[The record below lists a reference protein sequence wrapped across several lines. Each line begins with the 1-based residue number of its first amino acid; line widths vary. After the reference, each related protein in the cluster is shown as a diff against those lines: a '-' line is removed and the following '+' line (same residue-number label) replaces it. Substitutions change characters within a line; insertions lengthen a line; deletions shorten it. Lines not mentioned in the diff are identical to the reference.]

1 MKLSKVLACCALV
14 VAVMLPYG
22 VAQAG
27 SMEEGGSFGM
37 ISLGGNV
44 TINPSFG
51 YYPAVRAEFGVG
63 KFLFAGS
70 VGGVFAG
77 ETPDQVVGVD
87 GAFQLLKLGIP
98 FDKQKDGMMYL
109 YIMGGVTSEQGS
121 YALVVDGSQYKIG
134 PKLFFDFDAKS
145 PTSNK
150 VSMYVAVPFMT
161 AQVPDLPASGLQA
174 ITYLAVEGGISIG
187 I

>member
-1 MKLSKVLACCALV
+1 MKKIALIVALAL
-14 VAVMLPYG
+14 MLPFG
-22 VAQAG
+22 LAQAG

-51 YYPAVRAEFGVG
+51 YYPAVRAEFGFG
-63 KFLFAGS
+63 RFIFAGS

-77 ETPDQVVGVD
+77 EVPDQVVGVD
-87 GAFQLLKLGIP
+87 GAFQLIKLGLP

-109 YIMGGVTSEQGS
+109 YLMGGVTSEQGS

-134 PKLFFDFDAKS
+134 PKLYFDFDAKS
-145 PTSNK
+145 LTSNK
-150 VSMYVAVPFMT
+150 VSMYIAVPFMT
-161 AQVPDLPASGLQA
+161 AQVPDEPTTGLQA
-174 ITYLAVEGGISIG
+174 ITYLAVEGGISFG